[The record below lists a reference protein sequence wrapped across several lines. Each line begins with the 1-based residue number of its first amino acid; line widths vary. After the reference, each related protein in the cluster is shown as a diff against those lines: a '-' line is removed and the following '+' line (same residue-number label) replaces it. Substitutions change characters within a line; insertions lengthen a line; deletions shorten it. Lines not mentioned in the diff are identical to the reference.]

1 MACYN
6 EFMKDIRKKAF
17 VNSLLTSLY
26 IVAVGLFLFY
36 GTMFKLGRN
45 AFIAPISLLFLFVF
59 SAALTS
65 YLLLGMPARMY
76 IDGKK
81 KEALS
86 LVTYTLGFFFAFTFV
101 ALLFLI
107 LLTH

>member
-1 MACYN
+1 
-6 EFMKDIRKKAF
+6 MKDVRVKAF
-17 VNSLLTSLY
+17 VNSILTSIY
-26 IVAVGLFLFY
+26 IIAIGLFLFY
-36 GTMFKLGRN
+36 GTLFKLGRN
-45 AFIAPISLLFLFVF
+45 SFITPIAMLFLFVF

-76 IDGKK
+76 LDGKK

-86 LVTYTLGFFFAFTFV
+86 LVTYTLGFFFVFTLI

-107 LLTH
+107 LFTH

>member
-1 MACYN
+1 
-6 EFMKDIRKKAF
+6 MKEIKKKAF

-26 IVAVGLFLFY
+26 IVAVGLFLYY
-36 GTMFKLGRN
+36 GAMMKFGRN
-45 AFIAPISLLFLFVF
+45 SFIAPISLLFMFVF

-86 LVTYTLGFFFAFTFV
+86 LISYTLGFFFAFTLI
-101 ALLFLI
+101 ALLLLIFLAR
-107 LLTH
+107 

>member
-1 MACYN
+1 V
-6 EFMKDIRKKAF
+6 KDIKIKAF
-17 VNSLLTSLY
+17 INSLLTSLY
-26 IVAVGLFLFY
+26 IVAIGLFLYY
-36 GTMFKLGRN
+36 GTMMKFGRN
-45 AFIAPISLLFLFVF
+45 SFIAPISLLFMFVF

-86 LVTYTLGFFFAFTFV
+86 LITYTLGFFFAFTLI

-107 LLTH
+107 LLTR

>member
-1 MACYN
+1 
-6 EFMKDIRKKAF
+6 MKEIKKKAF

-26 IVAVGLFLFY
+26 IVAVGLFLYY
-36 GTMFKLGRN
+36 GAMMKFGRN
-45 AFIAPISLLFLFVF
+45 SFIAPISLLFMFVF

-86 LVTYTLGFFFAFTFV
+86 LISYTLGFFFAFTLV

-107 LLTH
+107 FLAR

>member
-1 MACYN
+1 
-6 EFMKDIRKKAF
+6 MKEIRKQAF

-26 IVAVGLFLFY
+26 IVGVGLFLYY
-36 GTMFKLGRN
+36 GTLMKFGRN
-45 AFIAPISLLFLFVF
+45 NFTAPIAMLFLFVF

-86 LVTYTLGFFFAFTFV
+86 LVTHTLGFFFGFTLI
-101 ALLFLI
+101 ALLLLIFL
-107 LLTH
+107 TR